1 MSSCISARKYSWLDS
16 KQWKLVGFFLECC
29 TNGNT
34 VSNTCIITKNRG
46 KPWFNLTLI
55 KMKLQTFFT
64 LMDAASVKSLIPMFY
79 SCINQERDQSRQHC
93 MWPRAKWFPI
103 NLRGVYQYCDAN
115 LKAAAW
121 PNKINSFNIQNLQ
134 GKMIKFWTKIFSWKY
149 LIFIHLHENKYCK
162 HSVACFMQTV
172 IFRWLFLFVEI
183 TSKTN
188 LDWIWF
194 FCLFVCSKM
203 TICPKYIPT

>member
-1 MSSCISARKYSWLDS
+1 
-16 KQWKLVGFFLECC
+16 
-29 TNGNT
+29 
-34 VSNTCIITKNRG
+34 
-46 KPWFNLTLI
+46 
-55 KMKLQTFFT
+55 
-64 LMDAASVKSLIPMFY
+64 MDAASVNLLNTYVLQLHKPRKRSVKATVYVAQSKLISHQPEGGIPVLW
-79 SCINQERDQSRQHC
+79 C
-93 MWPRAKWFPI
+93 
-103 NLRGVYQYCDAN
+103 
-115 LKAAAW
+115 W

-162 HSVACFMQTV
+162 HSVACFKQTA